1 VSERVGRQPIGLIAG
16 SGELPLLVARGM
28 RARGFD
34 VRAIGLAGQYD
45 ERLRA
50 ECDRFRQV
58 GLFRLGSWARQ
69 LRRMGVD
76 QAVIVGGVDKAKL
89 MHDPFRLLRRVPD
102 WTTLVVW
109 YRHLRHDRRSSIILA
124 AVAEQLGQS
133 GVTLIDSTTHIPE
146 HLAEA
151 RVMSKRRPSESE
163 AKAIRF
169 GWPLFE
175 QTLSLH
181 VGQSM
186 AVREGDVLAVEA
198 AEGTDAM
205 LRRCADLPEHLR
217 GTDEARSGV
226 LVKLAKPGQERR
238 IDLPTIGIDTVHR
251 AADAGLAGIAVE
263 AGAALILDR
272 AEVIAQAAR
281 RGIFIHGLAPGEAE
295 TAQETEQPR

>member
-1 VSERVGRQPIGLIAG
+1 MSERAGRQPIGLIAG

-45 ERLRA
+45 KRLRA

-58 GLFRLGSWARQ
+58 GLFRLGSWARR

-198 AEGTDAM
+198 AEGTDRMIARAGE
-205 LRRCADLPEHLR
+205 LCRAGGWVLLKGASPDHDRRAD
-217 GTDEARSGV
+217 V
-226 LVKLAKPGQERR
+226 
-238 IDLPTIGIDTVHR
+238 PTIGERTIRNAHAAGCRCLAVGAGDVILLDKPAVLA
-251 AADAGLAGIAVE
+251 AADGLGISIVGIGRE
-263 AGAALILDR
+263 GPDAAL
-272 AEVIAQAAR
+272 
-281 RGIFIHGLAPGEAE
+281 
-295 TAQETEQPR
+295 